1 MTAVGSARPRVLV
14 TADFSDAGLDRLR
27 EFCEVRQDGWGVTG
41 RVVGEEE
48 TIDLLQGVDILIPG
62 YEPIT
67 ERVLGATSLRL
78 IASIRGGPEANVDLA
93 AAARRGIPVTGTA
106 GREAIPVADFTFGLI
121 LAIARHIVVAAGLLR
136 SGSIKPNPA
145 AEGDDLGWGMGPLDP
160 WNALKGIELSGKVLG
175 LVGLGAVGR
184 EVARRGLGFGMRV
197 VAFDPHALPM
207 DSVTLCS
214 LDEVVSQADIL
225 SVHARLTHG
234 SRSILGERELRLLK
248 PSAYLINTARADIID
263 RQALLEALREERL
276 AGAALD
282 VHHTEPLDPGDPFFG
297 LDNVL
302 MTPHIAGATVE
313 VKDRHSNQVIDSV
326 LQFLRGEPLTN
337 DVTTDLARAAH
348 PASHS
353 A

>member
-1 MTAVGSARPRVLV
+1 
-14 TADFSDAGLDRLR
+14 
-27 EFCEVRQDGWGVTG
+27 
-41 RVVGEEE
+41 
-48 TIDLLQGVDILIPG
+48 
-62 YEPIT
+62 
-67 ERVLGATSLRL
+67 
-78 IASIRGGPEANVDLA
+78 
-93 AAARRGIPVTGTA
+93 
-106 GREAIPVADFTFGLI
+106 
-121 LAIARHIVVAAGLLR
+121 
-136 SGSIKPNPA
+136 
-145 AEGDDLGWGMGPLDP
+145 
-160 WNALKGIELSGKVLG
+160 
-175 LVGLGAVGR
+175 
-184 EVARRGLGFGMRV
+184 
-197 VAFDPHALPM
+197 M